1 MPSVLEAHQL
11 NLSQNKR
18 FILKDV
24 DFTLSAGELVYLIGK
39 TGSGKSTLLKAI
51 YGEVKPSSGALN
63 VAGTDMLKLKKS
75 KLYLLKRRIG
85 VVFQDHNLLMDRNVY
100 DNLYFVLKST
110 GWKNRK
116 KIEERISEVLS
127 KVELIDKLAAM
138 PYELSGGEQQR
149 LGIAR
154 ALLNDP
160 VLIVAD
166 EPTGNLDPET
176 SSNVFRLLTD
186 LAKEKGTSVILAT
199 HDFKMIEDHP
209 SRILVCKEGTISE
222 A

>member
-1 MPSVLEAHQL
+1 MPSVLEAHLL

-18 FILKDV
+18 LILKDV
-24 DFTLSAGELVYLIGK
+24 DFSLAAGELVYLIGK

-63 VAGTDMLKLKKS
+63 VAGTDMMKLKKS

-199 HDFKMIEDHP
+199 HDFKMIENHP

>member
-18 FILKDV
+18 LILKDV

-199 HDFKMIEDHP
+199 HDFKMIENHP

>member
-1 MPSVLEAHQL
+1 MSAVIECQHL
-11 NLSQNKR
+11 NLEQNRKP
-18 FILKDV
+18 ILQNV
-24 DFTLSAGELVYLIGK
+24 NFTLQAGELVYLIGK

-51 YGEVKPSSGALN
+51 YGEVKPASGSLI
-63 VAGTDMLKLKKS
+63 VAGTDMLRLKKS

-85 VVFQDHNLLMDRNVY
+85 IVFQDHNLLMDRNVY

-110 GWKNRK
+110 GWKNRSK
-116 KIEERISEVLS
+116 MEERISEVLN
-127 KVELIDKLAAM
+127 KVGLSNKLSEM
-138 PYELSGGEQQR
+138 PFALSGGEQQR

-154 ALLNDP
+154 AMLNEP

-176 SSNVFRLLTD
+176 SSSVFELLTN
-186 LAKEKGTSVILAT
+186 LAKEKNTAVILAT
-199 HDFKMIEDHP
+199 HDFKMIENHP
-209 SRILVCKEGTISE
+209 SRLLVCKEGTIQD

>member
-1 MPSVLEAHQL
+1 MSAVLECHHL
-11 NLSQNKR
+11 NLAQNKKP
-18 FILKDV
+18 ILQDV
-24 DFTLSAGELVYLIGK
+24 NFSLNAGELVYLIGK

-51 YGEVKPSSGALN
+51 YGEIKPTSGSLI

-85 VVFQDHNLLMDRNVY
+85 IVFQDHNLLMDRNVY
-100 DNLYFVLKST
+100 DNLFFVLKST
-110 GWKNRK
+110 GWKNRAK
-116 KIEERISEVLS
+116 MEERISEVLTKVGLSS
-127 KVELIDKLAAM
+127 KLSDM

-154 ALLNDP
+154 AMLNEP
-160 VLIVAD
+160 VLIIAD

-176 SSNVFRLLTD
+176 SSNVFELLTN
-186 LAKEKGTSVILAT
+186 LAKEKGTAIILAT
-199 HDFKMIEDHP
+199 HDFKMIENHP
-209 SRILVCKEGTISE
+209 SKILVCRDGSIKD

>member
-1 MPSVLEAHQL
+1 MPAVLESV
-11 NLSQNKR
+11 NVNISQNKKPVLVNVN
-18 FILKDV
+18 FSLN
-24 DFTLSAGELVYLIGK
+24 AGELVYLIGK
-39 TGSGKSTLLKAI
+39 TGTGKSTLLKAI
-51 YGEVKPSSGALN
+51 YGELKPSSGSLM
-63 VAGTDMLKLKKS
+63 VAGTDMVRLKKS
-75 KLYLLKRRIG
+75 KLYLLKRKIG

-110 GWKNRK
+110 GWKNRAK
-116 KIEERISEVLS
+116 MEERISEVLH
-127 KVELIDKLAAM
+127 KVGLNHKLADM

-160 VLIVAD
+160 VLIIAD

-176 SSNVFRLLTD
+176 SSNVFDLLTT
-186 LAKEKGTSVILAT
+186 LAKEKGTAVLVAT
-199 HDFKMIEDHP
+199 HDFKMIENHP
-209 SRILVCKEGTISE
+209 SRILVCKEGSISE

>member
-18 FILKDV
+18 LILKDV
-24 DFTLSAGELVYLIGK
+24 DFSLSAGELVYLIGK

-51 YGEVKPSSGALN
+51 YGEVKPSSGALH
-63 VAGTDMLKLKKS
+63 VAGTDMMKLKKS

-110 GWKNRK
+110 GWKDRK

-199 HDFKMIEDHP
+199 HDFKMIENHP

>member
-1 MPSVLEAHQL
+1 MSAVLECHSL
-11 NLSQNKR
+11 NISHNKKTILQN
-18 FILKDV
+18 IN
-24 DFTLSAGELVYLIGK
+24 FTLNAGELVYLIGK

-51 YGEVKPSSGALN
+51 YGEIKPTAGSLI
-63 VAGTDMLKLKKS
+63 VAGTDMLRLKKS
-75 KLYLLKRRIG
+75 RLYLLKRRIG
-85 VVFQDHNLLMDRNVY
+85 IVFQDHNLLMDRNVY
-100 DNLYFVLKST
+100 DNLHFVLKST
-110 GWKNRK
+110 GWKNRSK
-116 KIEERISEVLS
+116 MEERISEVLR
-127 KVELIDKLAAM
+127 KVGLSDKLTAM

-176 SSNVFRLLTD
+176 SSNVFELLTN
-186 LAKEKGTSVILAT
+186 LAKEKGTAVLLAT

-209 SRILVCKEGTISE
+209 SRIVVCREGTIQE
-222 A
+222 G